1 MDVNIYNGSKFS
13 HAIEQK
19 ELKVLDFALK
29 IHTNITRDHLD
40 YHKTIE
46 EYINVKNFL

>member
-1 MDVNIYNGSKFS
+1 MQLSKNR
-13 HAIEQK
+13 IEG
-19 ELKVLDFALK
+19 LSFALK

-46 EYINVKNFL
+46 EYIRVKNLF